1 MAGAVEDRT
10 KAKFGA
16 LPRWWEKRPDQLRA
30 LEELSLPQD
39 RTIRRLDADEIER
52 NRDLRTFVEAIGIH
66 AEDDLAYLAFAEGPL
81 IESRDVVEKCAP
93 SSGMVSYGLRWFC
106 SLLSLEGRE
115 KLVHRAGAEGAA
127 GHQPLLMDLLQH
139 GSHKA

>member
-1 MAGAVEDRT
+1 MHRVVRSTRSLDWAWGDLLTGSGTVCPWGARQ
-10 KAKFGA
+10 GG
-16 LPRWWEKRPDQLRA
+16 PHSR
-30 LEELSLPQD
+30 SLPLRSY
-39 RTIRRLDADEIER
+39 RT
-52 NRDLRTFVEAIGIH
+52 TW
-66 AEDDLAYLAFAEGPL
+66 

-106 SLLSLEGRE
+106 SLLSLERRE